1 MVTSP
6 SVKRE
11 YVATLALLAAGGV
24 LGLVARGQTW
34 GSAEVPSSFTV
45 TTVSVT
51 GGDLAPSVSA
61 VAFVALAAVLLVPAV
76 RRMGR
81 RIAGA
86 ALVLLGLA
94 TMVNMAVVG
103 TDLSARTR
111 RWIAGAPDHSG
122 TVEAVSTSP
131 VWVYVA
137 GLGAFAVVVAGLLVA
152 VRGGGWPSMGSRYER
167 RATKNDA
174 ESAPDRDAPDTPVAN
189 SADTWDALDRGDDPT
204 A

>member
-1 MVTSP
+1 MEKTGKEGGGGYFDIMNLKGVIGVAQLGQP
-6 SVKRE
+6 SVLE
-11 YVATLALLAAGGV
+11 GHV
-24 LGLVARGQTW
+24 LQKSLVGN
-34 GSAEVPSSFTV
+34 
-45 TTVSVT
+45 
-51 GGDLAPSVSA
+51 
-61 VAFVALAAVLLVPAV
+61 
-76 RRMGR
+76 RRKLRRQRLGR